1 MKKISV
7 FAGLM
12 AAAAVSLT
20 NCTVQDAPES
30 AGRSFSIIADLG
42 QTRTTNEGTSTLWA
56 EDDAVNVFH
65 AAPGSSNYVS
75 DGKFTVSEGAKT
87 NCATFTGETSADVAS
102 GASFDWYALYPY
114 NEKLTTPA
122 SSSSEGGYTYIGR
135 SNGLDQP
142 AYDDMSKLTESHC
155 PLYGKAEGVTGVPGI
170 AFKHLSSVIEFKVVN
185 NTGGVLV
192 VKSLDLEASED
203 IVGSYYIDFTGDE
216 PVYVPSGDNYVKS
229 KATVN
234 ITTPAELAAGA
245 AAKIYMPVKPYTQ
258 SASKS
263 FKVTVSGTV
272 DGVSGEAVVELNPV
286 GAQAVFTAGKI
297 KTVTVPVGPMAEV
310 AGPTFVFNTEE
321 AVTKWGLAIPA
332 PGQGTS
338 VNGMTFTSA
347 DGIGLTFDKASAT
360 TDCRIFSNTNSGA
373 INLRVY
379 TNSKM
384 TFTAPSGYSVSRIEF
399 AGGGVTGAATSNPE
413 GYSRGVW
420 EGKSST
426 VIITPGATMNID
438 TITVTLE
445 AGEVAGPEEPE
456 EPSDVKVVSVSE
468 FIAAEV
474 SNTQVYELS
483 GTVRNIVNDKF
494 GNFDLDDAS
503 GSVYVYGLSS
513 GPQNYGDKTDQT
525 FGSMGITEGAKIK
538 IRGYRG
544 VYDNTIE
551 VMNAWLVDLIEKGE
565 EPSEPE
571 PETGTWTATAFAS
584 IPDGARFVL
593 VSDKEGTLFAMGNDN
608 GTSSAPKPVPVSVSG
623 NNLSS
628 APASNIVWTMSKAD
642 GVVRFSASADKYLYT
657 TATNNGLRVGT
668 NTNNVLELD
677 QESGYLT
684 IFDGTQKRYIGV
696 YNAQDWRGYTSIH
709 ANIQGQTFTFYVKQ

>member
-56 EDDAVNVFH
+56 ENDAVNVFH

-87 NCATFTGETSADVAS
+87 SCATFTGETSADVAS

-114 NEKLTTPA
+114 NEKHTTPA
-122 SSSSEGGYTYIGR
+122 SSSSEGWYTYIGH
-135 SNGLDQP
+135 SKGIDQP
-142 AYDDMSKLTESHC
+142 VYDDMSKLTGTHC

-216 PVYVPSGDNYVKS
+216 PVYVPSSDNYVNS

-234 ITTPAELAAGA
+234 ITTPAELATGA

-332 PGQGTS
+332 NGEGTS

-347 DGIGLTFDKASAT
+347 DGIGLTFDKASAS
-360 TDCRIFSNTNSGA
+360 TDCRIFSHTNTGA
-373 INLRVY
+373 LDLRVY
-379 TNSKM
+379 KNSKM

-399 AGGGVTGAATSNPE
+399 AGGSVTGAATSNPE

-445 AGEVAGPEEPE
+445 TGEVAGPEEPE
-456 EPSDVKVVSVSE
+456 VPGNAKGTGTLADPFNAAGAMAYIDAGGDDVVYVKGIISKIQSAFSVSYGTAIFWISDDGVYANDYSKDFE
-468 FIAAEV
+468 AYSIYFLENKSWLEGNTQIKLGDEVVLCGKLTKYNDTYETASKQAYVYSLNGVTENTGGTVTPEPELADFTSSFDFSAQGYENGKEIAEV
-474 SNTQVYELS
+474 SFDDITIVFDKGSNSNSPKYYTS
-483 GTVRNIVNDKF
+483 GTAVR
-494 GNFDLDDAS
+494 
-503 GSVYVYGLSS
+503 VYGGNSFTVTAKGKTITAIAFVYGS
-513 GPQNYGDKTDQT
+513 GE
-525 FGSMGITEGAKIK
+525 S
-538 IRGYRG
+538 
-544 VYDNTIE
+544 
-551 VMNAWLVDLIEKGE
+551 
-565 EPSEPE
+565 
-571 PETGTWTATAFAS
+571 
-584 IPDGARFVL
+584 
-593 VSDKEGTLFAMGNDN
+593 NDN
-608 GTSSAPKPVPVSVSG
+608 KIDANSGTFTSPNWTGSAQSIVFTIGGTSGHRRIKTIAV
-623 NNLSS
+623 
-628 APASNIVWTMSKAD
+628 
-642 GVVRFSASADKYLYT
+642 KY
-657 TATNNGLRVGT
+657 
-668 NTNNVLELD
+668 E
-677 QESGYLT
+677 
-684 IFDGTQKRYIGV
+684 
-696 YNAQDWRGYTSIH
+696 
-709 ANIQGQTFTFYVKQ
+709 